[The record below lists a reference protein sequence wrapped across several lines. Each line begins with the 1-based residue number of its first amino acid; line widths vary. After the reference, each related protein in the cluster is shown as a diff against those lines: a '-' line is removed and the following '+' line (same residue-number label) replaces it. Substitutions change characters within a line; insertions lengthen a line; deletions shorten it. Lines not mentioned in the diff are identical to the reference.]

1 MTQWPVSCSLTW
13 LYKEKVWTNILW
25 MRVNKIPQYNQVR
38 EYDTMA
44 SIIPP
49 HLAIRRER
57 VVQVDPALRRAASIT
72 AAVQWILMSMPLWY
86 LLI

>member
-1 MTQWPVSCSLTW
+1 MLPHLAVQREIKDPYFVD
-13 LYKEKVWTNILW
+13 EGE
-25 MRVNKIPQYNQVR
+25 KIPQYNQVR

-44 SIIPP
+44 SIVLP

-72 AAVQWILMSMPLWY
+72 AAVHLILMLMPLWY
-86 LLI
+86 VLI